1 MIIRKFAKILRGDAT
16 PFQLIAA
23 CLLASGLGFAPGFV
37 QAPGLILTF
46 AALLILL
53 NANLALAGLVGLA
66 AKLLSLALAPVSF
79 SIGRFFLDG
88 PTGGFFQSMINAPV
102 LAWFGFD
109 YYTTSGGLFL
119 GLLFGALCGF
129 TVAWAVTA
137 FRKTM
142 KRLGGNSEAFNRFAS
157 KGWVKGLS
165 VLLAGGASKRS
176 FDELLSRRIGNPI
189 RMLGLVFVALCTLL
203 AIIFQQFAS
212 GPILRVAMISG
223 LERANGA
230 TVDIESAELNLKE
243 NRLTVQGLAIAD
255 PNALET
261 DLFRVGVIQ
270 ADLSGT
276 SLLRRRAQ
284 IDRLVFQGAK
294 HGEKRSE
301 AGHLI
306 FRELPPPK
314 PKPTTD
320 PNTKSIDDYIKDAKL
335 WKERLAQ
342 LEEWLKKLSGP
353 EETPTNQDE
362 GLEERLRRQAAQLGY
377 HRVRATHLIE
387 GSPTLSILDLAIDNI
402 TTTALVGETLSLHG
416 TNLSTHPRLLG
427 KPAGIRIESSN
438 GSILFD
444 TLLGARSGPENANQ
458 IEFAYRNMDADRLA
472 GNLKI
477 AGTAPVQGGTANLQ
491 VKGTWTSSNGI
502 QVDLV
507 TQLTLNNS
515 TLQLPNV
522 GSASVKELTIPIQVT
537 GPLKNPDIHVD
548 GKQFQ
553 EALTRAGVS
562 QVKDKLVEKAQ
573 EELTKKLGGSLSEKA
588 GGSIGGQGKKLL
600 NNILGGG
607 KGTNP

>member
-1 MIIRKFAKILRGDAT
+1 MIIRKFATILRGDAT

-23 CLLASGLGFAPGFV
+23 CLLASGLGFAPGFI

-88 PTGGFFQSMINAPV
+88 PTEGLFRSIINAPV

-129 TVAWAVTA
+129 TVAWAITA

-142 KRLGGNSEAFNRFAS
+142 KRLGDNSEAFNRFAS
-157 KGWVKGLS
+157 KGWVKFLS

-189 RMLGLVFVALCTLL
+189 RTLGLVFVALSTLL

-230 TVDIESAELNLKE
+230 TVDIESTELNLKE
-243 NRLTVQGLAIAD
+243 NRLTVQGLAVAD
-255 PNALET
+255 PNSLET
-261 DLFRVGVIQ
+261 DLFRAGVIQ

-284 IDRLVFQGAK
+284 IDRLVLQGAK

-306 FRELPPPK
+306 VREIPPPK

-320 PNTKSIDDYIKDAKL
+320 PSTKSIDDYIKDAKL

-342 LEEWLKKLSGP
+342 LEEWLEKLSGP
-353 EETPTNQDE
+353 EEVPTDKDE
-362 GLEERLRRQAAQLGY
+362 DLEERLRRQVTQLGY

-387 GSPTLSILDLAIDNI
+387 GSPTLSILDLTIDEI
-402 TTTALVGETLSLHG
+402 TSTALVGETLSLHG

-427 KPAGIRIESSN
+427 KPAGIRIESSK

-444 TLLGARSGPENANQ
+444 TLLGASSGPENPNR
-458 IEFAYRNMDADRLA
+458 IEFAYRNMDTDQLA
-472 GNLKI
+472 GNLKV
-477 AGTAPVQGGTANLQ
+477 AGTAPVQGGTADLQ
-491 VKGTWTSSNGI
+491 VKGSWVASNGI

-522 GSASVKELTIPIQVT
+522 GAAAVKELTIPIQVT
-537 GPLKNPDIHVD
+537 GPLKNPDIRVD
-548 GKQFQ
+548 GKQLQ

-607 KGTNP
+607 KETKP